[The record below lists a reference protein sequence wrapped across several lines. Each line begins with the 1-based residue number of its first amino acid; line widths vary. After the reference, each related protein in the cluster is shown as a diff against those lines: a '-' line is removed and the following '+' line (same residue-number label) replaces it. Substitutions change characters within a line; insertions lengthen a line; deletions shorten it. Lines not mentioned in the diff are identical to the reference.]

1 MTTGQMYRFSWNVI
15 HNIHGYTSRYFKA
28 VVWKMKLGAQMQCHN
43 TVKISCR
50 LTQMQLSKAFAGNTQ
65 PKFQALRIINELI
78 IVQRYFIFSQSMIF
92 YFPLTPKKEYST
104 FIEKHS
110 YMLYFSK
117 LYHIIFVSQVQV
129 FQRSFKQFIWVPIEL
144 IMLIKLILCHFCK

>member
-1 MTTGQMYRFSWNVI
+1 
-15 HNIHGYTSRYFKA
+15 
-28 VVWKMKLGAQMQCHN
+28 MQQASEQVGIWGPPLERNLPHAN
-43 TVKISCR
+43 YLIVPFNGFYGKRWFFQHPR
-50 LTQMQLSKAFAGNTQ
+50 LTQMQLSKAFAGSTQ
-65 PKFQALRIINELI
+65 PKFHALRIINELI
-78 IVQRYFIFSQSMIF
+78 IVQRCFIFSQSMIF

-117 LYHIIFVSQVQV
+117 LHIIFVSQAQV

-144 IMLIKLILCHFCK
+144 IMLLKLILCHFCK